1 MNFSYYDSK
10 FKIKIILYW
19 RGGGVGRVRGGTLT
33 YLKNVSNGTFPFRGQ
48 RLCKISFEIHA

>member
-19 RGGGVGRVRGGTLT
+19 RGGGVGRVRGGTFNLPE
-33 YLKNVSNGTFPFRGQ
+33 KCFKWHFPFSRATTMQ
-48 RLCKISFEIHA
+48 N